1 MPKQLK
7 NHQRLRNYRVQQSL
21 TLTLITKYSLLVVQ
35 SGNGQISRIKEYAA
49 KNSILK
55 HIAKVFREANYIG
68 FIDNFKKKPG
78 VIQSHL
84 FETTVLRDTSWIV
97 IREYDDG
104 RFILH
109 SLSDEDKIKTGIRKE

>member
-1 MPKQLK
+1 MDK
-7 NHQRLRNYRVQQSL
+7 S
-21 TLTLITKYSLLVVQ
+21 
-35 SGNGQISRIKEYAA
+35 AA

-68 FIDNFKKKPG
+68 IVDNFKKKPG

-84 FETTVLRDTSWIV
+84 FETTVLRDISWIV
-97 IREYDDG
+97 IREYDVG